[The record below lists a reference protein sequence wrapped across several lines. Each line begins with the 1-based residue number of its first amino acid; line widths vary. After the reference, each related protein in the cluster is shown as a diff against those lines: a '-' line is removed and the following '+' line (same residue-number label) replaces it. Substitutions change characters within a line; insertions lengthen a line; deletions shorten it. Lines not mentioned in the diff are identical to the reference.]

1 MSAEG
6 DDQRLRILQF
16 LLQNEGINLGG
27 IIRGLQLGNH
37 QAAHHLRILEEE
49 RRIWSRK
56 DGRLL
61 RYYTSAIH
69 VQTPIAQLPAPPLPQ
84 DPNSVLIQLLDRLAR
99 TPEGGAMGPPTQG
112 QLALEL
118 GCSQQLISYH
128 LKTLTDGGLVI
139 AVQDGVRKIWQV
151 TPTGFNLLAENR

>member
-1 MSAEG
+1 M
-6 DDQRLRILQF
+6 
-16 LLQNEGINLGG
+16 
-27 IIRGLQLGNH
+27 
-37 QAAHHLRILEEE
+37 
-49 RRIWSRK
+49 
-56 DGRLL
+56 
-61 RYYTSAIH
+61 
-69 VQTPIAQLPAPPLPQ
+69 QTPLAQLPSPPLPQ

-99 TPEGGAMGPPTQG
+99 TPEGGTMGPPTQG

-128 LKTLTDGGLVI
+128 LKALTDGGLVI